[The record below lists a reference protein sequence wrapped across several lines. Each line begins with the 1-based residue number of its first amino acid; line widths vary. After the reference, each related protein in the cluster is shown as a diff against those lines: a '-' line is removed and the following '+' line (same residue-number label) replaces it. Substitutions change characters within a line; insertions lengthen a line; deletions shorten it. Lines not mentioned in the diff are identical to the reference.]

1 VLFTQVAGQL
11 TPLYILQDK
20 RCDTQKVPTRK
31 VVEPMLIG
39 RRKNLFSFF
48 SSHCELDD
56 LNGGGGGAVRP

>member
-1 VLFTQVAGQL
+1 MLFTQVAGQL

-39 RRKNLFSFF
+39 RRKNLFSS
-48 SSHCELDD
+48 SSHCELND
-56 LNGGGGGAVRP
+56 LNGAGAVRP